1 MGEFTIED
9 LARITNSVGAMALF
23 ILTKAKNEED
33 RMEAYELHKLHGKL
47 ISVLANATSDN
58 KSN

>member
-1 MGEFTIED
+1 MGEFTFED

-23 ILTKAKNEED
+23 VLTKAKNEED
-33 RMEAYELHKLHGKL
+33 RMEAYELHKIHGKL
-47 ISVLANATSDN
+47 ISIMDNATSDN